1 MTEGENEPRVHDPSS
16 PATEAQRRKLIAVG
30 CDPNAANDAR
40 LSKGTAS
47 AWIDDF
53 KRAAERKAAEAGGFT
68 PADQLPSSGTAPPGQ
83 SAVMHPAPATAP
95 AGPTAIEAYSDDEDR
110 TPLTP
115 IAAMGPDDRKR
126 YAIEESGTVVIQGTK
141 WKIVP
146 ELGMPAKFVFAR
158 LSVNRRTGLPEA
170 RLFPSIEGLIF
181 RANAY
186 NHGIKGYTYEF
197 IDQKDIPGLAPFLEE
212 TKDPELICRV
222 HVTLGDGTDVV
233 EHGSV
238 RLSEIKLY
246 QSRRTGKMVARSPV
260 ARSNPTELAVKRA
273 LARALR
279 WGTGFG
285 GTALDELPVPE
296 SEEARER
303 AGLKGGPA
311 ALPSPQDG
319 TG

>member
-1 MTEGENEPRVHDPSS
+1 MGPTTERGTPSKSPAPSYHTRNGRSSPSSGCRPSSSS
-16 PATEAQRRKLIAVG
+16 PA
-30 CDPNAANDAR
+30 
-40 LSKGTAS
+40 S
-47 AWIDDF
+47 
-53 KRAAERKAAEAGGFT
+53 
-68 PADQLPSSGTAPPGQ
+68 PSTG
-83 SAVMHPAPATAP
+83 
-95 AGPTAIEAYSDDEDR
+95 
-110 TPLTP
+110 
-115 IAAMGPDDRKR
+115 
-126 YAIEESGTVVIQGTK
+126 
-141 WKIVP
+141 
-146 ELGMPAKFVFAR
+146 
-158 LSVNRRTGLPEA
+158 RTGLPEA

-319 TG
+319 PG